1 MAQKYLVDY
10 RDIQF
15 ALFEVLDIEKMN
27 LYPRHESF
35 DRTVYEETLNLAGKI
50 AVEQLFPAN
59 TEGHREGCV
68 YDRETK
74 SVSVPAGY
82 ADAIK
87 AMIDA
92 GFLTISD
99 DQEIGGMGM
108 PLALQAGCWD
118 MFCGAGGAL
127 MLFFMLNH
135 GSALMIRNH
144 GTEEQKKHYL
154 SRLLSGEWGGTMC
167 LTEPGAGSDVGA
179 LKTRALPQSDGSYRI
194 TGQKCFITNGEQNIT
209 EQIIY
214 PVLARIEGDPPGT
227 KGISLFLAP
236 KYRINEDGSLGER
249 NDVYCAGIEE
259 KMGGHGSPTC
269 SMSFGENDACVGHLL
284 GRRGRGMNIMFEML
298 NETRLE
304 VGIMGLGAS
313 GAAFMQAVDYAH
325 TRIQGSHVS
334 RMFEAGAPKV
344 PIIRH
349 PDVMRMLLWMKSTV
363 EAERLLAYYVAQL
376 IDYQHLLDGE
386 EAREAKA
393 LVEFLVPLVKAGI
406 TDMTGPVTSEAI
418 QIHGGYGYCE
428 EYPVAQ
434 YALDAKAL
442 TIVEGTNG
450 IQSLDLVMRKL
461 LMNPDQYNYGL
472 FKTRV
477 TETVKTARG
486 VVDDVFLDSLERG
499 VMRLDDVVEHMK
511 NLMASG
517 QLMPLLIH
525 VDPLRK
531 AVFDVVL
538 AWMHLLSMVI
548 VKPKLAS
555 LIDGLSEK
563 DLRKRLREDREAAFY
578 YGKAVSSEFWL
589 STEFPKFF
597 GKVDAILGASTLDIE
612 AVEACFAGLYGPG
625 EASAQGF
632 S

>member
-1 MAQKYLVDY
+1 MAQNFLVDY

-15 ALFEVLDIEKMN
+15 TLFEALEIERMN
-27 LYPRHESF
+27 RYPRYESF
-35 DRTVYEETLNLAGKI
+35 DRSVYEETLDLARKL

-59 TEGHREGCV
+59 TEGHKAGCV
-68 YDRETK
+68 YDRESRSVTVPGGYK
-74 SVSVPAGY
+74 SAV
-82 ADAIK
+82 K
-87 AMIDA
+87 ALIEA

-99 DQEIGGMGM
+99 DPEIGGMGM
-108 PLALQAGCWD
+108 PLTLQTACWD

-144 GTEEQKKHYL
+144 GTEEQKELYMPK
-154 SRLLSGEWGGTMC
+154 LLSGEWGGTMC

-179 LKTRALPQSDGSYRI
+179 LKTKALSQPDGTYRI
-194 TGQKCFITNGEQNIT
+194 VGQKCFITNGEQDIT
-209 EQIIY
+209 RQIIY

-227 KGISLFLAP
+227 KGISLFLVP
-236 KYRINEDGSLGER
+236 KYLINDDGSLGER

-269 SMSFGENDACVGHLL
+269 SMSFGENDACVGYLL

-304 VGIMGLGAS
+304 VGIMALGGS
-313 GAAFMQAVDYAH
+313 GAAYMQAVDYAH
-325 TRIQGSHVS
+325 ARIQGSHVT
-334 RMFEAGAPKV
+334 RMFEPDAPKV
-344 PIIRH
+344 PIIQH
-349 PDVMRMLLWMKSTV
+349 PDVMRMLLWMKSTI

-376 IDYQHLLDGE
+376 IDLQHLLEGE

-393 LVEFLVPLVKAGI
+393 MVEFLVPLVKAGI
-406 TDMTGPVTSEAI
+406 TDTTWLVTSEAI

-434 YALDAKAL
+434 FALDSKAL

-461 LMNPDQYNYGL
+461 LMNPDQYSYGL
-472 FKTRV
+472 FKARIA
-477 TETVKTARG
+477 ESIAQARG
-486 VVDDVFLDSLERG
+486 VVDDGQLDSVERG
-499 VMRLDDVVEHMK
+499 VVRLDEVVEHMK
-511 NLMASG
+511 GLMASG
-517 QLMPLLIH
+517 KFMALLID
-525 VDPLRK
+525 VDPLRR
-531 AVFDVVL
+531 AFFDVVM
-538 AWMHLLSMVI
+538 AWMHLWSLTV

-555 LIDGLSEK
+555 LTGGLSGEG
-563 DLRKRLREDREAAFY
+563 LRARLRDDREAAFY
-578 YGKAVSSEFWL
+578 YGKAVCSEFWL

-597 GKVDAILGASTLDIE
+597 GKIDAILNASPVD
-612 AVEACFAGLYGPG
+612 VEAGEAFFAGLYGLG
-625 EASAQGF
+625 EVSA
-632 S
+632 